1 MNWDLEVGYVMVD
14 YNVVYGKFCSLLIYI
29 GFVRF
34 NRNFGGLGMYFV
46 KEFIICKFRNI
57 INFMI

>member
-34 NRNFGGLGMYFV
+34 NRNFGRLGMYFV
-46 KEFIICKFRNI
+46 KEFIICKFLYY
-57 INFMI
+57 